1 MAPSTHFLSSLTV
14 SELIVSTDSETV
26 VPPSTPK
33 NGKHSRSVDF
43 DLSPPPAPK
52 KIRHR
57 ASIPTNAIFCSNNIN
72 KIMVDNDVFA
82 EFKQV
87 AAKGISMAE
96 NWALIVAHS
105 IDHLIEIVPSLELQV
120 KPRLETRYFVCMSST
135 NKYRE
140 VSRDCFEYFKES
152 KRFDLVISSWYN
164 CEEHRHGYNLSKFE
178 PTEIEGVGLKKAE
191 LSPQQFSREKRQI
204 MVRKFSQGR
213 QEEIEEFERKL
224 KNAKEEDLDE
234 VSKRIT
240 FGRKEEVN
248 EVARRLSSS
257 KIIKGEDMD
266 LHLARINM
274 YYSES

>member
-1 MAPSTHFLSSLTV
+1 MAPSTHFLSSLIV
-14 SELIVSTDSETV
+14 SGLIVSIDSEKA

-57 ASIPTNAIFCSNNIN
+57 ARIPTNAIFCCNNVDQ
-72 KIMVDNDVFA
+72 IMVDNDVFA
-82 EFKQV
+82 EFKQG

-105 IDHLIEIVPSLELQV
+105 IDHLIEVVPSLQLHL
-120 KPRLETRYFVCMSST
+120 PRLEARYFVCMSST

-140 VSRDCFEYFKES
+140 VSRDGFEYFKES
-152 KRFDLVISSWYN
+152 KRVDLVISSWYN

-178 PTEIEGVGLKKAE
+178 RTEIEGVGLKKAE

-213 QEEIEEFERKL
+213 QGEIEEFERKL

-234 VSKRIT
+234 VSKRVT

-257 KIIKGEDMD
+257 KISKGEDVD

>member
-14 SELIVSTDSETV
+14 SELIVSTDSEKA

-57 ASIPTNAIFCSNNIN
+57 ASIPTNAIFCCNNVD

-87 AAKGISMAE
+87 AAKGISTAE

-105 IDHLIEIVPSLELQV
+105 IDHLIEIAPSLEPQV
-120 KPRLETRYFVCMSST
+120 KPRLESRYFVCMSST

-152 KRFDLVISSWYN
+152 KRVDLVISSWYN
-164 CEEHRHGYNLSKFE
+164 CEEHRYGYNLSKFE
-178 PTEIEGVGLKKAE
+178 RTEIEGVGLKKAE

-224 KNAKEEDLDE
+224 KNANEEDLDE
-234 VSKRIT
+234 VSKRVT

-257 KIIKGEDMD
+257 KISKGDDMD